1 MPLSSES
8 TTTSTGFMSVTPNR
22 VDEIED
28 KIEALED
35 SLSAVR
41 KVTPIHDS
49 TWYVKWISVA
59 FVCMAV
65 LCRSVEEIPKIFDV
79 TLSIVG
85 TAGWL
90 WVGFKWHDRALIIL
104 NTILLSMLVS
114 GAFRYYL
121 THFGWIQ

>member
-1 MPLSSES
+1 
-8 TTTSTGFMSVTPNR
+8 MSVTPDR
-22 VDEIED
+22 VNEIED

-35 SLSAVR
+35 SLSKVR
-41 KVTPIHDS
+41 KVTPVHDS

-59 FVCMAV
+59 FVCVAV

-79 TLSIVG
+79 TFSIVG
-85 TAGWL
+85 TTGWL

-104 NTILLSMLVS
+104 NTILLAMLVS

-121 THFGWIQ
+121 GYFGLI

>member
-1 MPLSSES
+1 
-8 TTTSTGFMSVTPNR
+8 MSVTPDR
-22 VDEIED
+22 VNEIED

-35 SLSAVR
+35 SLSKVR
-41 KVTPIHDS
+41 KVTPVHDS

-59 FVCMAV
+59 FVCVAV

-79 TLSIVG
+79 TFSIVG

-104 NTILLSMLVS
+104 NTILLAMLVS
-114 GAFRYYL
+114 GAFRFYITY
-121 THFGWIQ
+121 FGLI

>member
-1 MPLSSES
+1 MPLSLGS
-8 TTTSTGFMSVTPNR
+8 TTTSTRSMSVTPNR

-104 NTILLSMLVS
+104 NTILLAMLVS

-121 THFGWIQ
+121 TYFGWIQ

>member
-1 MPLSSES
+1 
-8 TTTSTGFMSVTPNR
+8 MSVTPDR
-22 VDEIED
+22 VNEIED

-35 SLSAVR
+35 SLSKVR

-59 FVCMAV
+59 FVCVAV

-79 TLSIVG
+79 TFSIVG

-104 NTILLSMLVS
+104 NTILLAMLVS
-114 GAFRYYL
+114 GAFRFYIS
-121 THFGWIQ
+121 HFGLI

>member
-1 MPLSSES
+1 
-8 TTTSTGFMSVTPNR
+8 MSVTPNR
-22 VDEIED
+22 VNEIED

-35 SLSAVR
+35 SLSKVR
-41 KVTPIHDS
+41 KVTPVHDS

-59 FVCMAV
+59 FVCVAV

-79 TLSIVG
+79 TFSMVG

-104 NTILLSMLVS
+104 NTILLAMLVS

-121 THFGWIQ
+121 GYFGLI

>member
-1 MPLSSES
+1 
-8 TTTSTGFMSVTPNR
+8 MSITPDR
-22 VDEIED
+22 VNEIED

-35 SLSAVR
+35 SLSKVR

-59 FVCMAV
+59 FVCVAV

-79 TLSIVG
+79 TFSIVG
-85 TAGWL
+85 TSGWL

-104 NTILLSMLVS
+104 NTILLAMLVS

-121 THFGWIQ
+121 GYFGLI

>member
-1 MPLSSES
+1 
-8 TTTSTGFMSVTPNR
+8 MSVTPDR
-22 VDEIED
+22 VNEIED

-35 SLSAVR
+35 SLSKVR
-41 KVTPIHDS
+41 KVTPVHDS

-59 FVCMAV
+59 FVCVAV

-79 TLSIVG
+79 TFSIVG

-104 NTILLSMLVS
+104 NTILLAMLVS
-114 GAFRYYL
+114 GAFRFYIS
-121 THFGWIQ
+121 HFGLI

>member
-1 MPLSSES
+1 
-8 TTTSTGFMSVTPNR
+8 MSVTPDR
-22 VDEIED
+22 VNEIED

-35 SLSAVR
+35 SLSKVR
-41 KVTPIHDS
+41 KVTPVHDS

-59 FVCMAV
+59 FVCVAV

-79 TLSIVG
+79 TFSIVG
-85 TAGWL
+85 TAGWM

-104 NTILLSMLVS
+104 NTILLAMLVS

-121 THFGWIQ
+121 GYFGLI

>member
-1 MPLSSES
+1 
-8 TTTSTGFMSVTPNR
+8 MSVTPDR
-22 VDEIED
+22 VNEIED

-35 SLSAVR
+35 SLSKVR
-41 KVTPIHDS
+41 KVTPVHDS

-59 FVCMAV
+59 FVCVAV

-79 TLSIVG
+79 TFSIVG

-104 NTILLSMLVS
+104 NTILLAMLVS
-114 GAFRYYL
+114 GAFRHYL
-121 THFGWIQ
+121 GYFGLI

>member
-1 MPLSSES
+1 
-8 TTTSTGFMSVTPNR
+8 MSVTPDR

-35 SLSAVR
+35 SLSKVR
-41 KVTPIHDS
+41 KVTPVHDS

-79 TLSIVG
+79 TFSIVG

-104 NTILLSMLVS
+104 NTILLAMLVS

-121 THFGWIQ
+121 GYFGLI

>member
-1 MPLSSES
+1 MPHSSEWKI
-8 TTTSTGFMSVTPNR
+8 TSIGFMSVTPNR
-22 VDEIED
+22 VNEIED

-35 SLSAVR
+35 SLSKVR
-41 KVTPIHDS
+41 KVTPVHDS

-65 LCRSVEEIPKIFDV
+65 RCRSVEEIPKIFDV
-79 TLSIVG
+79 TFSIVG

-104 NTILLSMLVS
+104 NTILLAMLVS

-121 THFGWIQ
+121 GHFGLI

>member
-1 MPLSSES
+1 
-8 TTTSTGFMSVTPNR
+8 MSVTPDR
-22 VDEIED
+22 VNEIED

-35 SLSAVR
+35 SLSKVR

-79 TLSIVG
+79 TFSIVG

-104 NTILLSMLVS
+104 NTILLALLVS

-121 THFGWIQ
+121 GYFGLI